1 MEQLRF
7 TAFQIGVILAALV
20 VASAKLV
27 NGQISTSCTT
37 SMMSSFTPC
46 ANIITGSTNNNGLTP
61 PSTCCDSLRS
71 LMSTNMDCACLM
83 ISANAP
89 FFQLPLSQA
98 LALSL
103 SQACNINGVSLQCK
117 ASGSPLSA
125 PGPAVLGSSGPT
137 LPSIATSPLSP
148 QVYNCKTE
156 VRPFFIKNKQ
166 SYFLLLLIYKRIS
179 KIVALEE
186 AEKYEKVELAA
197 ASSPVEAEVPTRIP
211 QIRPV
216 LTPRPS
222 ASPSSYVSPSPFAFL
237 IGIMVFG
244 IY

>member
-1 MEQLRF
+1 
-7 TAFQIGVILAALV
+7 
-20 VASAKLV
+20 
-27 NGQISTSCTT
+27 
-37 SMMSSFTPC
+37 MMSSFTPC

-148 QVYNCKTE
+148 QV
-156 VRPFFIKNKQ
+156 
-166 SYFLLLLIYKRIS
+166 S